1 MKKLIL
7 ILFLLI
13 IVSAAP
19 LMAQQSCPADVI
31 LALARAGSACLNTG
45 RDQACFGNGSV
56 TAQGF
61 GGETL
66 FSQTGNIVDA
76 ELIQVL
82 QVGGGSEYSAAI
94 ARIQGTLPT
103 ADQQS
108 VVIFAFGT
116 AQITNLAPPT
126 NEVLIAATGTLNVR
140 TQPDSTAPI
149 VTQVGVRDSLTAN
162 GRIADNSWLR
172 VIVPQRSAPDL
183 IGWVAQD
190 VINVTGDVNTLTVIR
205 DPETERYLHPFEV
218 IEISTGE
225 DDAPCAATPE
235 SGILLQTPNI
245 TDPVAFTINGQSM
258 TIAGTV
264 FMQASSTTALEI
276 SILTGEV
283 VFADGVFLPAG
294 SLYRVGV
301 STEPEPFDAVSLAA
315 MPINNLPARFRL
327 TAPITAES
335 YAAALI
341 AYQAR
346 FVTPTPPPPDPTIEA
361 ACRRTVRFNAD
372 LRAGAGTNYEIVNP
386 IAAGTRIYPVIASP
400 DLNGDL
406 WYQLSNSN
414 WISAAFVEETGNCD
428 PLPITGRADA
438 PSTNGLILETC
449 ESTNGPI
456 RAGQTVTIEFVPPA
470 YDNINDANNAT
481 RIDPGRIF
489 IENRRI
495 RPTVSAPIAI
505 GSGRYIRTFSTTWQ
519 ADSGTFRIT
528 GDRLTYTVICDIVVP
543 VG

>member
-1 MKKLIL
+1 MKKMIL
-7 ILFLLI
+7 LLFSFI

-19 LMAQQSCPADVI
+19 ITAQQSCPADVI

-61 GGETL
+61 GGESL
-66 FSQTGNIVDA
+66 FSQPGNIVEA
-76 ELIQVL
+76 EQINTL

-108 VVIFAFGT
+108 IVIFAFGT
-116 AQITNLAPPT
+116 AQITNLAPPM
-126 NEVLIAATGTLNVR
+126 NEILISATGTLNVR
-140 TQPDSTAPI
+140 TQPNATAPI
-149 VTQVGVRDSLTAN
+149 LTQVGVRDSLTAN
-162 GRIADNSWLR
+162 GRISDNSWLR
-172 VIVPQRSAPDL
+172 VIVPQRGEPDL
-183 IGWVAQD
+183 VGWVTQD
-190 VINVTGDVNTLTVIR
+190 VINITGDVNMLTVIR
-205 DPETERYLHPFEV
+205 EPETERYLHPFEV
-218 IEISTGE
+218 IEVSTE
-225 DDAPCAATPE
+225 MDDAPCTGTPE

-245 TDPVAFTINGQSM
+245 TDPVTFTINRQVM

-264 FMQASSTTALEI
+264 FLQASNPAALEI
-276 SILTGEV
+276 SVLTGEV
-283 VFADGVFLPAG
+283 VLEDGMYLPAG
-294 SLYRVGV
+294 ALYRFGS
-301 STEPEPFDAVSLAA
+301 STTFEPFDAASLAA

-327 TAPITAES
+327 PAPITEEG
-335 YAAALI
+335 YAAALT

-346 FVTPTPPPPDPTIEA
+346 FATPTPPPPDPTIEA
-361 ACRRTVRFNAD
+361 ACRRTVRFNTD
-372 LRAGAGTNYEIVNP
+372 LRAGAGTNYEIVNSL
-386 IAAGTRIYPVIASP
+386 AAGTTIYPVVAAP

-406 WYQLSNSN
+406 WYQLPSSS
-414 WISAAFVEETGNCD
+414 WISAAYVEESGNCD
-428 PLPITGRADA
+428 PLPVTGRADA
-438 PSTNGLILETC
+438 PNFNGLILETC

-505 GSGRYIRTFSTTWQ
+505 GSGRYIRTFSTTWT
-519 ADSGTFRIT
+519 AESGTFRIT
-528 GDRLTYTVICDIVVP
+528 GDRLTYTVICDIVVS